1 VLFGTKFRNISQE
14 IKLKMP
20 ENTILFKRQSKYI
33 FVLLII
39 YVLSWGLTNYKA
51 IFGGLILGT
60 SLSFYNL
67 WLMNQKMKKFDRA
80 ISEGKKAKS
89 LGTMT
94 RFASAGLAVIIAM
107 EYPDDFHLI
116 STVLGLMTAY
126 FVIIID
132 FLIQLKRR

>member
-1 VLFGTKFRNISQE
+1 
-14 IKLKMP
+14 MP
-20 ENTILFKRQSKYI
+20 ENNILFKRQSNYI
-33 FVLLII
+33 FILLVI
-39 YVLSWGLTNYKA
+39 YVLSWGFTNYKA

-67 WLMNQKMKKFDRA
+67 WLMNQKMKKFDQA
-80 ISEGKKAKS
+80 ITEGTKVKS

-94 RFASAGLAVIIAM
+94 RFASAGLVVIIAM
-107 EYPDDFHLI
+107 EYPNHFHLI
-116 STVLGLMTAY
+116 SAVLGLMTAY